1 MDNDKIICN
10 KNIKNTN
17 FKLNEDTQYTLES
30 GIKYMVDYWCK
41 QISKFELTGT
51 DGLVYKPCTN
61 YKLVKISIGDV
72 KYLNLNK
79 RFPHAVEKK
88 INKLF
93 IGGKKYF
100 FRVSQRSPKDAWAKE
115 LKAKKSD
122 TPERKLEL
130 ELERKSKLYVGNLD
144 QIYPL
149 IFKSKRVQEDF
160 ELFTNQSHKENSQI
174 ENSQIENSQ
183 IQVPYLYLVFQDW
196 RPSNGV
202 EYRLFIRDLKLI
214 GLCLYKPEF
223 YQKNITIPFGSI
235 ERFVKS
241 FLSIRFV
248 KKKYSNLI
256 LDVYVDKSNGNVYFI
271 EINPYEDY
279 VDPFSFTWDELNK
292 TKDLI
297 IKL

>member
-1 MDNDKIICN
+1 MDKNKDKIICN
-10 KNIKNTN
+10 QENNNIKT
-17 FKLNEDTQYTLES
+17 DTEIYTETETETKYTLES
-30 GIKYMVDYWCK
+30 GIKYMVNYWCK
-41 QISKFELTGT
+41 QLSKFELVGT
-51 DGLVYKPCTN
+51 NGMAYKPCTT

-79 RFPHAVEKK
+79 RFPNHIEKK

-93 IGGKKYF
+93 TDGQKYF
-100 FRVSQRSPKDAWAKE
+100 FRISQRSPKDAWAKE
-115 LKAKKSD
+115 IKAKKSD
-122 TPERKLEL
+122 TPEKKLEL
-130 ELERKSKLYVGNLD
+130 ELERKSKLHVKNLD

-160 ELFTNQSHKENSQI
+160 ELFVNQSNEENSQI
-174 ENSQIENSQ
+174 K
-183 IQVPYLYLVFQDW
+183 VPNLYLVFQDW
-196 RPSNGV
+196 RPSNGI
-202 EYRLFIRDLKLI
+202 EYRLFIREQKLI

-235 ERFVKS
+235 EHFVKS

-248 KKKYSNLI
+248 KKNYSNMI
-256 LDVYVDKSNGNVYFI
+256 LDVFVDKSDGNVYFI
-271 EINPYEDY
+271 EINPYENY
-279 VDPFSFTWDELNK
+279 VDPFSFTWNELDK

>member
-1 MDNDKIICN
+1 MND
-10 KNIKNTN
+10 
-17 FKLNEDTQYTLES
+17 
-30 GIKYMVDYWCK
+30 
-41 QISKFELTGT
+41 
-51 DGLVYKPCTN
+51 
-61 YKLVKISIGDV
+61 
-72 KYLNLNK
+72 
-79 RFPHAVEKK
+79 
-88 INKLF
+88 
-93 IGGKKYF
+93 KKYF

-130 ELERKSKLYVGNLD
+130 EQQRKSKLCVSNLD

-160 ELFTNQSHKENSQI
+160 ELFINQSDKENSQI
-174 ENSQIENSQ
+174 K
-183 IQVPYLYLVFQDW
+183 VPNLYLVFQDW

-202 EYRLFIRDLKLI
+202 EYRLFIKELKLI

-223 YQKNITIPFGSI
+223 YQKNITIPFGII

-241 FLSIRFV
+241 FLSIGFV
-248 KKKYSNLI
+248 KKNYLNLI
-256 LDVYVDKSNGNVYFI
+256 LDVFVDKFNGNVYFI

-292 TKDLI
+292 TKNLI

>member
-1 MDNDKIICN
+1 MEKE
-10 KNIKNTN
+10 T
-17 FKLNEDTQYTLES
+17 EYTLES

-41 QISKFELTGT
+41 QISKFELIGT

-61 YKLVKISIGDV
+61 YQLVKISIQDV

-79 RFPHAVEKK
+79 RFPHKVEKK

-160 ELFTNQSHKENSQI
+160 ELFVNQAHKENSQI
-174 ENSQIENSQ
+174 ENPQIK
-183 IQVPYLYLVFQDW
+183 VPNLYLVFQDW

-235 ERFVKS
+235 ERFAKS
-241 FLSIRFV
+241 FLSIGFV
-248 KKKYSNLI
+248 KKNYLNLI
-256 LDVYVDKSNGNVYFI
+256 LDVFVDKFNGNVYFI
-271 EINPYEDY
+271 EINPYENY
-279 VDPFSFTWDELNK
+279 VDPFSFTWNELDK